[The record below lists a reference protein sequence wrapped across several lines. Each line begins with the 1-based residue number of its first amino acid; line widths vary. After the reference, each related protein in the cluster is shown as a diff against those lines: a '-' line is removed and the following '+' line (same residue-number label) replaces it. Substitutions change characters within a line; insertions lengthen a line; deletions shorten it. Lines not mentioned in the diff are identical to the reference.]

1 MINDSQVREALNKSI
16 GQIIENIKITLEATP
31 PELIA
36 DIYEHGIYL
45 SGGGALLR
53 GLDKEIAQ
61 ATKIP
66 VRVAEDPLTCVV
78 RGIGVLLNDHELLKR
93 IAVI

>member
-1 MINDSQVREALNKSI
+1 MYSKMSKTIY
-16 GQIIENIKITLEATP
+16 QIIDNIKNTLESTP
-31 PELIA
+31 PELVA
-36 DIYEHGIYL
+36 DIYEYGIVL

-66 VRVAEDPLTCVV
+66 VRLAEDPLTCVV
-78 RGIGVLLNDHELLKR
+78 RGTGILLSDQELLEK
-93 IAVI
+93 VMSPSSQDL